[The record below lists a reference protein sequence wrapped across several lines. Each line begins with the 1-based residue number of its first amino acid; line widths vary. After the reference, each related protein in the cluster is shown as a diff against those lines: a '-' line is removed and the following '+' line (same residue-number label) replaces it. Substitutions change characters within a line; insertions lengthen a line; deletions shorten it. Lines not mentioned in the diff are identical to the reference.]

1 MFKIS
6 NIDIFTK
13 KTTEN
18 TFDEP
23 LANQNSKLKTLWFK
37 KNILMNGWF
46 PVAFGVTKA
55 TKMGKKISVPSPS
68 YSTSYGIVSFFV

>member
-37 KNILMNGWF
+37 KKYIDEWMVSSCFWRD
-46 PVAFGVTKA
+46 K
-55 TKMGKKISVPSPS
+55 S
-68 YSTSYGIVSFFV
+68 Y